1 MIAMKLGWAVLEG
14 ICVWL
19 TLYYG
24 SSGALALAAALLVL
38 PLGSLPIHLFLRKRL
53 RVRVEAP
60 AVVRKGDE
68 GGVTICLENP
78 TLLPALRIRCRV
90 TTRNQLNGERCTRNV
105 MTWAFPKGQ
114 RRTSLRLGS
123 EYCGR
128 IQISVEQV
136 KLYDCFGL
144 IGVPCGCSAEAHMT
158 VQPDT
163 FPIRVNLIPN
173 PDSQEDSD
181 TYSQERPGADLTE
194 TFQIREY
201 VPGDSMRQIHWKLSG
216 KFDRLIVRD
225 PALPITRNVLV
236 FWERTG
242 QSGSVK
248 RIDAQAETVVSACR
262 SLSDSGIQFTLGW
275 NDTDSNVCVLHEICG
290 MEDLVGVIPRLLCA
304 AGRKDGVGGA
314 SLLVQTGRMLCAAIW
329 CTSGR
334 NPAPMYCRC
343 SGWGMSRR
351 CSAANRLWRGASPS
365 TWGGIGNNWEKLTYN
380 TISQ

>member
-24 SSGALALAAALLVL
+24 SGGALALGAMLLIL
-38 PLGSLPIHLFLRKRL
+38 PLGSLPVHLCLRKRL

-60 AVVRKGDE
+60 AVARKGDE
-68 GGVTICLENP
+68 GGVTVWLENP

-90 TTRNQLNGERCTRNV
+90 TVRNQLNGESCTQHV
-105 MTWAFPKGQ
+105 MTWAFPKGK
-114 RRTSLRLGS
+114 RRASLRLGS

-128 IQISVEQV
+128 IRISVEQV
-136 KLYDCFGL
+136 KLYDCLGL
-144 IGVPCGCSAEAHMT
+144 IGVPCGCTGEAHMT

-181 TYSQERPGADLTE
+181 SYSQERPGADLTE

-201 VPGDSMRQIHWKLSG
+201 VPGDSIRQIHWKLSG

-242 QSGSVK
+242 QSGNVR
-248 RIDAQAETVVSACR
+248 RIDAQAEAVVSLCR
-262 SLSDSGIQFTLGW
+262 SLADGGVQFMLGW
-275 NDTDSNVCVLHEICG
+275 NDTEGNVCVLHEICA
-290 MEDLVGVIPRLLCA
+290 MEDLVGVIPSLLRA
-304 AGRKDGVGGA
+304 AGRSSGVGGA
-314 SLLVQTGRMLCAAIW
+314 SLLVQTRPDALCGHMVYIGEEPCADVLQMQRLGHVTALLCGESPLEGSIPFDVGRYREQLGEIDV
-329 CTSGR
+329 
-334 NPAPMYCRC
+334 
-343 SGWGMSRR
+343 
-351 CSAANRLWRGASPS
+351 
-365 TWGGIGNNWEKLTYN
+365 
-380 TISQ
+380 